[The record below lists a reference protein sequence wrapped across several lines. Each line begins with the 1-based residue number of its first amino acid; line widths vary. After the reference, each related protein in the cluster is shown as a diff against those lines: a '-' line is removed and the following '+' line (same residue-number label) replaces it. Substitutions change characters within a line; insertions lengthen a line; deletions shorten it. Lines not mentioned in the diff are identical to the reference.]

1 MNVFDHA
8 LDVVSQ
14 HPGILARQ
22 QGLAGLCQ
30 TCQDCPVVTSCGGG
44 LYTHRH
50 RSSNGFANPSVYC
63 ADLLKLISHIGD
75 RLRAGPPGPADPRA
89 RRPAVPGPGRGPGR
103 RRGHGTARRG
113 PAQPAP
119 QPARRGVP
127 AGRHRAGDRSG
138 NQGGAAARLVAADR
152 TRPGAPGGAGRDP
165 PPSRTFAPGPSAA
178 SGSSDRPRPGPATP
192 TRAGQARDWPPI
204 SGTSVPSLPRPL
216 CTPGPAARSGSRC
229 WMTPCICPRWAVW
242 SSARRLESR
251 TDGFRRR
258 GGRAGSCPARSE
270 PLDAGQYRLDQWRGG
285 PSRC

>member
-1 MNVFDHA
+1 MLAVIETDGRYEQVDSLKAAFDGAPETGMNVFDHA
-8 LDVVSQ
+8 LDAVAR

-75 RLRAGPPGPADPRA
+75 RLRAGPPGLRTHVLGGPQFLALAAGLGDGAAMAQLAEAQRSLLRSLLAAVYQQGVTGPEIGPETKAELQRA
-89 RRPAVPGPGRGPGR
+89 WSLLTALDQERPEALAATLRHPYLRAWAIRCLRQLRPAAAWPGD
-103 RRGHGTARRG
+103 T
-113 PAQPAP
+113 
-119 QPARRGVP
+119 
-127 AGRHRAGDRSG
+127 D
-138 NQGGAAARLVAADR
+138 
-152 TRPGAPGGAGRDP
+152 
-165 PPSRTFAPGPSAA
+165 
-178 SGSSDRPRPGPATP
+178 
-192 TRAGQARDWPPI
+192 RAGQARDWPPI

-242 SSARRLESR
+242 SSARWRPDGRLPS
-251 TDGFRRR
+251 TW
-258 GGRAGSCPARSE
+258 RAG
-270 PLDAGQYRLDQWRGG
+270 W
-285 PSRC
+285 